1 MCSHHNISF
10 DLLSRISPYD
20 FQWWLINKC
29 PYKQKLILYTSS
41 IPMLFSLDQYCA
53 EVKGSSYIWIYLP
66 NTILMYLLIFCSDWR
81 HAVRNINTIVCL
93 IGTGL
98 GLDWDRRSG
107 NFWFVR
113 KRQTSTLICM
123 PWSKDIDIICVYSSK
138 SSMFISV
145 KLSLLIEWLVFFS
158 VKELLVATTSKVEN
172 LSLSPK
178 VSSCVTHL
186 CFMNIVHFNYKS
198 NYQVNLNSDI
208 IREKGGPQIVS

>member
-1 MCSHHNISF
+1 MI
-10 DLLSRISPYD
+10 
-20 FQWWLINKC
+20 
-29 PYKQKLILYTSS
+29 
-41 IPMLFSLDQYCA
+41 FSLDQYCA

-81 HAVRNINTIVCL
+81 HAVRNINTIGCL

-158 VKELLVATTSKVEN
+158 VAGCHNIKGWKSQFVPESFVVRDT
-172 LSLSPK
+172 
-178 VSSCVTHL
+178 
-186 CFMNIVHFNYKS
+186 FMLHEYCAL
-198 NYQVNLNSDI
+198 QL
-208 IREKGGPQIVS
+208 